1 MGETGMKIAVCGDSF
16 CTACTEDLVKTGAG
30 NRAHFSQ
37 ILEDVY
43 DYEVL
48 HLAHGGFS
56 NIAIAFQIQEAVN
69 QQVDVIV
76 YNQTWSGR
84 FEMIRTG
91 FDDRRGLKNFCYHN
105 LHHPSTHS
113 DLVGNQS
120 SPVLSTVWQGAEQ
133 NAMLSS
139 EQVLALKLR
148 IKHMFDEGLQQI
160 IDGWLLDYWHKRS
173 IEHGILP
180 IKFNDEAIGAVAYE
194 FSDANT
200 NYDTPFHTDR
210 ATQEIV
216 AANIDRYI
224 KDNCNGHHI

>member
-1 MGETGMKIAVCGDSF
+1 
-16 CTACTEDLVKTGAG
+16 
-30 NRAHFSQ
+30 
-37 ILEDVY
+37 
-43 DYEVL
+43 
-48 HLAHGGFS
+48 
-56 NIAIAFQIQEAVN
+56 VN

-180 IKFNDEAIGAVAYE
+180 IKFNDEAIAAVAYR
-194 FSDANT
+194 FSENNID
-200 NYDTPFHTDR
+200 YDTPFHTDR

-216 AANIDRYI
+216 AANIDQYI

>member
-1 MGETGMKIAVCGDSF
+1 MKIAVCGDSF
-16 CTACTEDLVKTGAG
+16 CTACTEDLVVTGAG
-30 NRAHFSQ
+30 KRAHFSQ

-69 QQVDVIV
+69 QQVDVVV

-84 FEMIRTG
+84 FEMIRSG
-91 FDDRRGLKNFCYHN
+91 FDDSRGLKNFCYHN

-133 NAMLSS
+133 NALLNS

-148 IKHMFDEGLQQI
+148 IKYMFDEGLQQI
-160 IDGWLLDYWHKRS
+160 IDGWLLDYWHKRT

-180 IKFNDEAIGAVAYE
+180 IKFNDQAIGAVAYE
-194 FSDANT
+194 FSNAN
-200 NYDTPFHTDR
+200 NDYDTPFHTDR

-216 AANIDRYI
+216 AANIDQYI
-224 KDNCNGHHI
+224 KDNRNGHHI

>member
-1 MGETGMKIAVCGDSF
+1 MKIAVCGDSF
-16 CTACTEDLVKTGAG
+16 CAACTEDLLKTGAG
-30 NRAHFSQ
+30 RRAHFSQ

-48 HLAHGGFS
+48 HLAHGGFG
-56 NIAIAFQIQEAVN
+56 NTAIAFQIQEAVN

-84 FEMIRTG
+84 FEMIRSG

-105 LHHPSTHS
+105 KHHPSTHS
-113 DLVGNQS
+113 DLVGNKHAS
-120 SPVLSTVWQGAEQ
+120 VLSTVWQGAEQ
-133 NAMLSS
+133 NALLGG
-139 EQVLALKLR
+139 EQVLAMKLR
-148 IKHMFDEGLQQI
+148 IKYMFDEGLQQI
-160 IDGWLLDYWHKRS
+160 VDGWMLEHWHKRT

-180 IKFNDEAIGAVAYE
+180 IKFNDNSIGAVAYE
-194 FSDANT
+194 FSFANPD
-200 NYDTPFHTDR
+200 YDTPFHTDR

-224 KDNCNGHHI
+224 KDNRNGHHI

>member
-1 MGETGMKIAVCGDSF
+1 MKIAVCGDSF
-16 CTACTEDLVKTGAG
+16 CTACTEDLSKTGAG
-30 NRAHFSQ
+30 KRAHFSQ

-56 NIAIAFQIQEAVN
+56 NTAIAFQIQEAVN

-84 FEMIRTG
+84 FEFVRSG
-91 FDDRRGLKNFCYHN
+91 FDDQRGLKNFCYHN

-113 DLVGNQS
+113 NLVGNRDS
-120 SPVLSTVWQGAEQ
+120 AVLSTVWQGAEQ
-133 NAMLSS
+133 NSLLDG

-160 IDGWLLDYWHKRS
+160 IDGWLLDYWHKRT

-180 IKFNDEAIGAVAYE
+180 IKFNDQAIGAVAYE
-194 FSDANT
+194 FSNAN
-200 NYDTPFHTDR
+200 NDYDTPFHTDR

-224 KDNCNGHHI
+224 KDNCNGNHI

>member
-1 MGETGMKIAVCGDSF
+1 MDANKIKIAVCGDSF

-43 DYEVL
+43 HYEVL

-56 NIAIAFQIQEAVN
+56 NTAIAFQIQEAVN

-76 YNQTWSGR
+76 YNQTWSAR
-84 FEMIRTG
+84 FEFVRSG
-91 FDDRRGLKNFCYHN
+91 FDNQRGLKNFCYHN
-105 LHHPSTHS
+105 AHHPSTHS
-113 DLVGNQS
+113 DLVGNQDS
-120 SPVLSTVWQGAEQ
+120 SVLPTAVQGVEQ
-133 NAMLSS
+133 NSLLSH

-148 IKHMFDEGLQQI
+148 IKYMFDEGLQQV
-160 IDGWLLDYWHKRS
+160 IDGWLFDYWHKRT

-180 IKFNDEAIGAVAYE
+180 IKFNDQAIGAVAYE
-194 FSDANT
+194 FSDANN

-224 KDNCNGHHI
+224 KDNRNGHHI

>member
-1 MGETGMKIAVCGDSF
+1 MDANKIKIAVCGDSF

-56 NIAIAFQIQEAVN
+56 NTAIAFQIQEAVN

-76 YNQTWSGR
+76 YNQTWSAR
-84 FEMIRTG
+84 FEFVRSG
-91 FDDRRGLKNFCYHN
+91 FDDQRGLKNFCYHN
-105 LHHPSTHS
+105 VHHPSTHS
-113 DLVGNQS
+113 NLVGTQD

-133 NAMLSS
+133 NALLSS

-148 IKHMFDEGLQQI
+148 IRHMFDEGLQQI

-180 IKFNDEAIGAVAYE
+180 IKFNDEAIAAVAYR
-194 FSDANT
+194 FSENNID
-200 NYDTPFHTDR
+200 YDTPFHTDR

-216 AANIDRYI
+216 AANIDQYI